1 MHAVVDSVSKK
12 DNQVYYFEFSPIELN
27 GSDWHPNV
35 AEDQAL
41 AGELVPYVMKL
52 MNW

>member
-12 DNQVYYFEFSPIELN
+12 DSQVYYFEFNPIELH

-41 AGELVPYVMKL
+41 AAELIPYVKNLMK
-52 MNW
+52 W